1 MTKISKM
8 LIYDEY
14 LKKMKILV
22 INHIIICKAVKI
34 FYQLVLNR
42 EATSYNFEGCTLC
55 SFFSILN

>member
-1 MTKISKM
+1 M

-34 FYQLVLNR
+34 FLSVLNR